1 MQSNMPLNVLGT
13 ELACCCTNPLTGY
26 YRDGFCKTDESDFG
40 KHVICAIVTNEFLQ
54 FSYENGNDLITP
66 NPFFSFPGLK
76 EGDKWCLC
84 ATRWKEAYIAG
95 KAPKVIL
102 ECTHAKALSIVSL
115 QQLKEYAIHSY

>member
-1 MQSNMPLNVLGT
+1 
-13 ELACCCTNPLTGY
+13 
-26 YRDGFCKTDESDFG
+26 SDFG
-40 KHVICAIVTNEFLQ
+40 KHVICAIVTNDFLQ

-66 NPFFSFPGLK
+66 NPIFSFPGLK

-84 ATRWKEAYIAG
+84 ATRWKEAYNAG

-115 QQLKEYAIHSY
+115 QQLKEHAIHSY